1 MVAASGIDANRLSNL
16 WNISLPSLLRY
27 EDKNSMA
34 FSVEARLP
42 FLDHRLVEFIFSIP
56 YDYLINK
63 GWTKHVLRESM
74 RDKIPNDIR
83 LRKGKLAFSVPQK
96 KWLGEIKGF
105 LNSSF
110 DEDFRAGKFIDKE
123 KLLKVFNSNKYN
135 DKALFRAFNLQ
146 RWMKVF
152 SL

>member
-1 MVAASGIDANRLSNL
+1 L

-42 FLDHRLVEFIFSIP
+42 FLDHRLVEYIFSIP
-56 YDYLINK
+56 FDYLIK
-63 GWTKHVLRESM
+63 DGWTKNVLRQSM
-74 RDKIPNDIR
+74 KNKIPEDIR

-96 KWLGEIKGF
+96 QWLVQLKPLITETFKE
-105 LNSSF
+105 N
-110 DEDFRAGKFIDKE
+110 FRSGRYINKE
-123 KLLKVFNSNKYN
+123 KVLSLLESGNYN
-135 DKALFRAFNLQ
+135 DKLVFRAFNLEK
-146 RWMKVF
+146 WMKVF

>member
-1 MVAASGIDANRLSNL
+1 MVAASGIEANRLTNL

-56 YDYLINK
+56 YDYLIRN
-63 GWTKHVLRESM
+63 GWTKFVLRESM
-74 RDKIPNDIR
+74 RDKIPEGIR
-83 LRKGKLAFSVPQK
+83 MRKGKLAFSVPQK
-96 KWLGEIKGF
+96 KWLGEMSTF
-105 LNSSF
+105 LNETFNENFS
-110 DEDFRAGKFIDKE
+110 AGNYINKE
-123 KLLKVFNSNKYN
+123 KALKVIKSNNYN
-135 DKALFRAFNLQ
+135 DKVLFRAFNLQ
-146 RWMKVF
+146 RWMNVF